1 MAKAHLEITGAFIRV
16 GPNNWTF
23 GDTTVDYDFG
33 VDLVG
38 TEGIAILKG
47 LTYRGV
53 NHGHRDAIR
62 EVLLAHRFEFYARHR
77 HIEGRPAGLK
87 LFRL

>member
-16 GPNNWTF
+16 GPDNWTF
-23 GDTTVDYDFG
+23 GSTEVDYDFG

-38 TEGIAILKG
+38 TEGVAILKG
-47 LTYRGV
+47 LTYPGF

-62 EVLLAHRFEFYARHR
+62 AALLAHGFKFYARHR
-77 HIEGRPAGLK
+77 HIEGRAAGLK